1 MVNASLDN
9 RHSRQYRK
17 HELAERLRGFNVRLT
32 AQRLAI
38 AEVLANATDH
48 PSAQDVYEKVRDIL
62 PHITR
67 GTIYNTLNRL
77 VECGFVRALAFPGG
91 SRYDAN
97 LTSHINMVCTA
108 CGAIFDILGHE
119 DEIRLLKRELSRTSN
134 FDIVSE
140 RLDFYGMCIGCREK
154 LVSD

>member
-1 MVNASLDN
+1 VLTNA
-9 RHSRQYRK
+9 K
-17 HELAERLRGFNVRLT
+17 
-32 AQRLAI
+32 
-38 AEVLANATDH
+38 DH
-48 PSAQDVYEKVRDIL
+48 PSAQEVYEKVRDLL

-91 SRYDAN
+91 ARYDAN

-119 DEIRLLKRELSRTSN
+119 DEIRLLKRELSRASN

-140 RLDFYGMCIGCREK
+140 RLDFYGTCIECREK

>member
-1 MVNASLDN
+1 MVKARRSSSQN
-9 RHSRQYRK
+9 RPYRR
-17 HELAERLRGFNVRLT
+17 HELAERLRGLDVRLT
-32 AQRLAI
+32 AQRLAV
-38 AEVLANATDH
+38 AEVLTNAKDH
-48 PSAQDVYEKVRDIL
+48 PSAQEVYEKVRDLL

-97 LTSHINMVCTA
+97 LTSHINMVCTG
-108 CGAIFDILGHE
+108 CGAISDILEHE
-119 DEIRLLKRELSRTSN
+119 DEIRLLKRELSRASN

-140 RLDFYGMCIGCREK
+140 RLDFYGICIDCREQ
-154 LVSD
+154 LDSD